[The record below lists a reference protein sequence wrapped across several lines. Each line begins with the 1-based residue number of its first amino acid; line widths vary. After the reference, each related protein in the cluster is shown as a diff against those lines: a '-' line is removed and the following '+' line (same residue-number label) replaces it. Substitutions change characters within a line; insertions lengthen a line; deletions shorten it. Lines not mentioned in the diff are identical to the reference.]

1 MKPLEHAIILLR
13 KIKEKKILA
22 RSTLK
27 TACDL
32 HFVVHDY
39 AIANSC
45 MHTKS
50 ENGPS
55 IRDVQCKQR
64 TWDHNFRMSY
74 TIWHRCV
81 VKESHR
87 VKWHTHTMFTTIAS
101 IHRYTL
107 HSEIYPQKQSP
118 HFVSHSGMLATKK
131 ISDHQQHK
139 NKAAYRKG
147 ERVRRETREGRPMQ
161 VGKMNK
167 RL

>member
-1 MKPLEHAIILLR
+1 MAKPLEHAIILLR

-22 RSTLK
+22 RTTLK

-32 HFVVHDY
+32 HFVVHDN

-118 HFVSHSGMLATKK
+118 ILLVIPECWRPRKYPITSTRTKP
-131 ISDHQQHK
+131 HT
-139 NKAAYRKG
+139 
-147 ERVRRETREGRPMQ
+147 ERVKE
-161 VGKMNK
+161 
-167 RL
+167 